1 MRFEE
6 FYEIRSEKDRVEKE
20 IYLNTPV
27 EHICNG
33 LIRAGVKR
41 KDGGFKYPA
50 RARNMKKN
58 ALDAI
63 KRYRNRNPQLA
74 SAIQACLQ
82 KNGYGKLGQGDLKGF
97 AGDGGYSDYA
107 KGKGTGT
114 GVGTGTGNNI
124 FGKGTGDGN
133 IPGYTPGDGTAVVGA
148 NSGKGNADSGT
159 STTGK
164 GNSDTGTEGYATES
178 GKLNSYLQNEDWEG
192 ALNYLDG
199 NPGFEDYIGPSFRK
213 DIEGTIDAIEAKKK
227 ALAAAEK
234 AALEQQIADEQKA
247 EEARIAAENERIA
260 NKKAAKKAE
269 EERLAK
275 EEALKKAEEARIA
288 KEKAEKAR
296 LEAEAEKKR
305 IEAERLE
312 KERKEKEEEANRIK
326 KDTEQNPNITV
337 KPDDKEKPVK
347 PDDIDDFDWEDLQ

>member
-1 MRFEE
+1 MRYKE

-82 KNGYGKLGQGDLKGF
+82 KNGYGKLGQGDLQGF

-107 KGKGTGT
+107 KSQGAGTGTGNSRFGKGTGT
-114 GVGTGTGNNI
+114 S
-124 FGKGTGDGN
+124 D

-148 NSGKGNADSGT
+148 NTGKGNAE
-159 STTGK
+159 TGK
-164 GNSDTGTEGYATES
+164 STQGSGNTDTGTTDYATES

-199 NPGFEDYIGPSFRK
+199 NPGFEDYIGPSFMK

-234 AALEQQIADEQKA
+234 AALEQQIADEQEA
-247 EEARIAAENERIA
+247 EEARIAAENERKA
-260 NKKAAKKAE
+260 NEEAAKKAE

-275 EEALKKAEEARIA
+275 EEALRKAEEARIE

-312 KERKEKEEEANRIK
+312 KERKKKEEEADKIK

-337 KPDDKEKPVK
+337 KPDEKEKPVT
-347 PDDIDDFDWEDLQ
+347 PDDIEDFDWEDLQ